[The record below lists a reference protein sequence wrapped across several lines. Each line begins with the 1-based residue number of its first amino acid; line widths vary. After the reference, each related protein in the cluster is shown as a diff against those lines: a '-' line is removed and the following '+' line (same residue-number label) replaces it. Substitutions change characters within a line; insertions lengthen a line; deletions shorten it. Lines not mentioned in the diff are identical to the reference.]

1 MPFLKP
7 IEKFEPLWK
16 EWDRKAQKEGLH
28 ATVFTTNKDQY
39 IGEWHN
45 NKKEGKGVY
54 NWVSKGE
61 IYEGEWKNDKRDGFG
76 NLSVKKLNGDYKKV
90 YSGGWKNN
98 KQHVINITY
107 ELPYNTSH
115 KLIS

>member
-1 MPFLKP
+1 MPILKP

-28 ATVFTTNKDQY
+28 ATVFATNKDQY

-45 NKKEGKGVY
+45 NKKEGKGVF
-54 NWVSKGE
+54 NWLSKGE
-61 IYEGEWKNDKRDGFG
+61 IFEGEWKNDKRDGFG
-76 NLSVKKLNGDYKKV
+76 NLSVRQASGEYMKV

-98 KQHVINITY
+98 KKHV
-107 ELPYNTSH
+107 YNQIKENK
-115 KLIS
+115 KLV